1 MLNFVV
7 ALFVILC
14 GTYISKESPGEV
26 CEAKSG
32 GRGTKGVKKVAGD
45 LGKGGR
51 ADFLNVVG
59 PQSHNSAKYFGI
71 CAKY

>member
-14 GTYISKESPGEV
+14 GTYICEEGPGEV

-32 GRGTKGVKKVAGD
+32 GRGSEGVQKVTGD
-45 LGKGGR
+45 LGKGGG
-51 ADFLNVVG
+51 A
-59 PQSHNSAKYFGI
+59 
-71 CAKY
+71 